1 METNSP
7 AAIICPDL
15 DKTRQIFHNIH
26 PQSDSCGEFTNN
38 PSEHA
43 AIIIRAN
50 TGLGIDI
57 VSLLLSLG
65 LGHVILAVRSAK
77 RNEGKKGNE
86 RIMMYQLSGT
96 VPNGHPITTR
106 SLFIVVWNL
115 CGMLLASVH
124 GTPRCPSLAG

>member
-1 METNSP
+1 MSFYYSPLSIHPDEELLNTDTTNGMETNSP

-65 LGHVILAVRSAK
+65 LGHLILAVRSA
-77 RNEGKKGNE
+77 KGNE

-106 SLFIVVWNL
+106 SLFI
-115 CGMLLASVH
+115 G
-124 GTPRCPSLAG
+124 